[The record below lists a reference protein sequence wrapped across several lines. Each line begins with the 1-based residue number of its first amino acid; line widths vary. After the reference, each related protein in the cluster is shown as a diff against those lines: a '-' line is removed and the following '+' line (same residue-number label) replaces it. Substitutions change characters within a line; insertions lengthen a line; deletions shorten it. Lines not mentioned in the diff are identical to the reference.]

1 MVIRFEQL
9 VSIIDVT
16 RGVIGQCFVYA
27 MGFHSFCCGS
37 DLKSSLCRHDQCS

>member
-16 RGVIGQCFVYA
+16 RVVIRHCFVYS
-27 MGFHSFCCGS
+27 MGFHSFYCGS